1 MSDFAREAK
10 AVNGKEFDGTNAEH
24 LTQAFGQIYSSIT
37 SSAKIKVSSITDTL
51 SQWVDPVDFAGVAD
65 GADITQYVTVKN
77 GNKALTGGYTAT
89 YGVDQSG
96 NRTVTVTFNG
106 TDGIVTEK
114 ADSIDVSFKVK
125 PSDAAYA
132 TYAGN
137 QQYPNV
143 GEPNTGTASAGQPG
157 FYSNVDARLNY
168 CVLTEV
174 NGTTSCAPTEVEYP
188 HPVVQ
193 VKLGK
198 IKIVKQWSD
207 GASKHDDG
215 SVTVQLQRKKS
226 GDSNAQLEDVGGVIT
241 LNKGNGWQTTV
252 DNLVPGYTYS
262 VAEISGDDRYDV
274 SYTGNNV
281 DLTKQMVWSS
291 NADAGTLN
299 ATITN
304 TLKTVA
310 LENAISVKKDLAG
323 REWKTSDTFDFTL
336 AAKGNAPLPDK
347 CEADQPCTVK
357 VNSDSGSHTAS
368 FGNITY
374 NAGDASYTYYVT
386 EVKGSIASLHYSQAK
401 YEVVVT
407 VAKGSN
413 GEWKA
418 SVKSVTKVLD
428 DNGAAVPESQSA
440 ATEPVTFTNRYVAV
454 SALPLTGG
462 ATGRQWLLV
471 GGVIGGLAVL
481 LIGAAEIW
489 NNKKRLV

>member
-1 MSDFAREAK
+1 M
-10 AVNGKEFDGTNAEH
+10 
-24 LTQAFGQIYSSIT
+24 
-37 SSAKIKVSSITDTL
+37 
-51 SQWVDPVDFAGVAD
+51 
-65 GADITQYVTVKN
+65 
-77 GNKALTGGYTAT
+77 
-89 YGVDQSG
+89 
-96 NRTVTVTFNG
+96 
-106 TDGIVTEK
+106 
-114 ADSIDVSFKVK
+114 
-125 PSDAAYA
+125 
-132 TYAGN
+132 
-137 QQYPNV
+137 
-143 GEPNTGTASAGQPG
+143 
-157 FYSNVDARLNY
+157 NY

-174 NGTTSCAPTEVEYP
+174 NRTTSSCAPTEVKYP

-198 IKIVKQWSD
+198 INITKQWSD
-207 GASKHDDG
+207 GDDEHAG
-215 SVTVQLQRKKS
+215 DSVTVQLKRKAI
-226 GDSNAQLEDVGGVIT
+226 GATTDAEDVGNPIT
-241 LNKGNGWQTTV
+241 LDASNQWTTTV
-252 DNLVPGYTYS
+252 GNLLPGYTYS
-262 VAEISGDDRYDV
+262 VVETSVGDRYDV
-274 SYTGNNV
+274 SYTGNNA
-281 DLTKQMVWSS
+281 DLTKRMVWSS
-291 NADAGTLN
+291 EADGTLN

-304 TLKTVA
+304 TLKTVS

-323 REWKTSDTFDFTL
+323 RKWKTSDTFDFTL

-407 VAKGSN
+407 VAKDSN

-440 ATEPVTFTNRYVAV
+440 ATEPATFTNRYIAVA
-454 SALPLTGG
+454 ALPLTGG

>member
-10 AVNGKEFDGTNAEH
+10 AVNGKEFDGTNAES

-77 GNKALTGGYTAT
+77 GNKVLTNEYTAT

-106 TDGIVTEK
+106 TDGIVAEK

-125 PSDAAYA
+125 PSDVAYA

-137 QQYPNV
+137 QQYPSA
-143 GEPNTGTASAGQPG
+143 GEPNTGTASAGQQG

-168 CVLTEV
+168 CVLTKV

-252 DNLVPGYTYS
+252 DNLVPGYMYS
-262 VAEISGDDRYDV
+262 VAEISGNDRYDV

-299 ATITN
+299 AAITN
-304 TLKTVA
+304 TLKTVS

-336 AAKGNAPLPDK
+336 AAKDNAPLPANCK
-347 CEADQPCTVK
+347 ADQPCTVK
-357 VNSDSGSHTAS
+357 VSSNSDGHTAS

-407 VAKGSN
+407 VAKDSN

-418 SVKSVTKVLD
+418 SAKSVTKVLD
-428 DNGAAVPESQSA
+428 DNGAAVSESQSA
-440 ATEPVTFTNRYVAV
+440 ATEPATFTNRYIAVA
-454 SALPLTGG
+454 ALPLTGG
-462 ATGRQWLLV
+462 TTDRQWLFV